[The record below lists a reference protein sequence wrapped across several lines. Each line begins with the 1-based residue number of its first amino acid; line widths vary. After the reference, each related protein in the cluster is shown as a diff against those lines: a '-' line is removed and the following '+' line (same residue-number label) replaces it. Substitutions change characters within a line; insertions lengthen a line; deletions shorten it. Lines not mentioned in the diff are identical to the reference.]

1 VSARARTVRVTATAP
16 GLRKVVALALVL
28 LALCGCA
35 THVTPPAEVQAPAKV
50 FVLDHGRHTSLVV
63 STPED
68 GLVRYAYGD
77 WRFYAERETG
87 IVRAIAALLWST
99 PAALGRR
106 ELEGPASADIV
117 RARVPLRIETLY
129 EIEVERERVEIL
141 RAELD
146 AIFAEADE
154 VRETPETHLFF
165 APHPR
170 AYNLRHNSNTAIASW
185 LERLGC
191 ETRGP
196 ALLARWAFDQPT
208 TGETK

>member
-1 VSARARTVRVTATAP
+1 VARRRCGSWP
-16 GLRKVVALALVL
+16 GPSLLLLVLALP
-28 LALCGCA
+28 ALGGCA
-35 THVTPPAEVQAPAKV
+35 TRVTPPAQVQVPAKV

-63 STPED
+63 STPEG

-77 WRFYAERETG
+77 WRFYAERDTG
-87 IVRAIAALLWST
+87 LPGAIAALLWNT

-106 ELEGPASADIV
+106 EFSGPPSADIV
-117 RARVPLRIETLY
+117 RARIPLQIETLY
-129 EIEVERERVEIL
+129 EIEVERARVEDL

-146 AIFAEADE
+146 AIFQATDR

-170 AYNLRHNSNTAIASW
+170 AYNLRHNSNTAIAHW
-185 LERLGC
+185 LEQLGC

-196 ALLARWAFDQPT
+196 AILASWAFVQPT

>member
-1 VSARARTVRVTATAP
+1 VARRPVGSSPGTPKAT
-16 GLRKVVALALVL
+16 LL
-28 LALCGCA
+28 LALLLSLGGCA
-35 THVTPPAEVQAPAKV
+35 TQVTPPAQVQMPAKV
-50 FVLDHGRHTSLVV
+50 FVLDHGRHTSLVL
-63 STPED
+63 STAED

-77 WRFYAERETG
+77 WRFYAERDTG
-87 IVRAIAALLWST
+87 LPGAIAALLWNT

-106 ELEGPASADIV
+106 EFPGPPTADIV
-117 RARVPLRIETLY
+117 RARIPLKIEALY
-129 EIEVERERVEIL
+129 EIEVERARVDAL

-146 AIFAEADE
+146 AIFAAADQ

-170 AYNLRHNSNTAIASW
+170 AYNLRHNSNTAIAHW
-185 LERLGC
+185 LEQLGC

-196 ALLARWAFDQPT
+196 AILAKWAFVQPT